1 MLLSVAMLT
10 AVAVLPQQ
18 QARMDSVVIQEW
30 KVPWERTRPR
40 DPSVDKDGIAWF
52 VGQAGHYIGRLD
64 PKSGEITRF
73 PLDSGTGPHSQIV
86 GSDGNIWYTG
96 NRANHIG
103 KLDPKTGKITKYPTP
118 EGVRDPH
125 TMIEDKN
132 GNMWFTAQQSQ
143 YVGRFNPKTNKMDV
157 IKMDGRKNPYGI
169 AIDSKGNVWF
179 NEFATNAIGKLDPNT
194 MELTEY
200 PLPNERTRDRRIG
213 ITSDDMIW
221 YTDYSRG
228 MIGRLNPQTKRVDE
242 WPLPGGPTSLPYGMT
257 IDDKDRIWVAEVGKV
272 PTGGEG
278 AKVRIVGFD
287 AKDCSVFSE
296 TWVPSG
302 GGTIRH
308 MIFDKNA
315 REVWF
320 GTDANTI
327 GRFKVPN

>member
-1 MLLSVAMLT
+1 MLISVALLT
-10 AVAVLPQQ
+10 AAAAVLPAQG
-18 QARMDSVVIQEW
+18 MDSVKIQEW
-30 KVPWERTRPR
+30 QVPWERTRPR
-40 DPSVDKDGIAWF
+40 DPSVDKDGNVWF
-52 VGQAGHYIGRLD
+52 VGQTGHYIGRLD
-64 PKSGEITRF
+64 PKNGEFKKF

-103 KLDPKTGKITKYPTP
+103 KVNPKTGQITKYPTP

-125 TMIEDKN
+125 TMVEDKN
-132 GNMWFTAQQSQ
+132 GNFWFTAQQSQ
-143 YVGRFNPKTNKMDV
+143 YVGRFNPKSGKMDV

-200 PLPNERTRDRRIG
+200 PLPNERARDRRIG

-228 MIGRLNPQTKRVDE
+228 MVGRLNPTTKKVDE
-242 WPLPGGPTSLPYGMT
+242 WQLPGGQNAMPYGMA
-257 IDDKDRIWVAEVGKV
+257 IDDKDRIWIAEIGRQ

-287 AKDCSVFSE
+287 TKDCAPMST

-308 MIFDKNA
+308 MIFDKNS

-320 GTDANTI
+320 GSDENTI
-327 GRFKVPN
+327 GRFKVPD